1 MKRIVFIL
9 DRFDKLVNDI
19 TKRIVI
25 ITLAALIGISLS
37 AAEFTVN
44 DASVSSQIFKKS
56 KAEIKEVIFHA
67 HLHCNNCVKKIQENI
82 SFEKGVKGLEVSLE
96 KQTIAVRYDAAKT
109 SVETLKAAIEKLNVP
124 VKSVEYPKGE

>member
-1 MKRIVFIL
+1 M
-9 DRFDKLVNDI
+9 
-19 TKRIVI
+19 KRIVI

-56 KAEIKEVIFHA
+56 KAEIKEVIFQA

>member
-1 MKRIVFIL
+1 M
-9 DRFDKLVNDI
+9 
-19 TKRIVI
+19 KRIVI

-109 SVETLKAAIEKLNVP
+109 SVETLKVAIEKLNVP

>member
-1 MKRIVFIL
+1 MKRI
-9 DRFDKLVNDI
+9 
-19 TKRIVI
+19 I
-25 ITLAALIGISLS
+25 IIALAALIGFTVS
-37 AAEFTVN
+37 AAELTVA
-44 DASVSSQIFKKS
+44 DASASAQIFKKS

-96 KQTIAVRYDAAKT
+96 KQTIFVKYDAAKT

>member
-1 MKRIVFIL
+1 MKRIIIIVL
-9 DRFDKLVNDI
+9 ATLVG
-19 TKRIVI
+19 
-25 ITLAALIGISLS
+25 LSLS
-37 AAEFTVN
+37 AAEMTVA
-44 DASVSSQIFKKS
+44 DVSLSSQIFKKS
-56 KAEIKEVIFHA
+56 KGEIKEVIFHA

>member
-1 MKRIVFIL
+1 M
-9 DRFDKLVNDI
+9 
-19 TKRIVI
+19 KRIVI

-56 KAEIKEVIFHA
+56 KADIKEVIFHA

>member
-1 MKRIVFIL
+1 M
-9 DRFDKLVNDI
+9 
-19 TKRIVI
+19 KRIVI

-37 AAEFTVN
+37 AAQFTVN

>member
-1 MKRIVFIL
+1 M
-9 DRFDKLVNDI
+9 
-19 TKRIVI
+19 KRIVI

>member
-1 MKRIVFIL
+1 M
-9 DRFDKLVNDI
+9 
-19 TKRIVI
+19 KRIVI

-44 DASVSSQIFKKS
+44 DTSVSSQIFKKS
-56 KAEIKEVIFHA
+56 KADIKEVIFHA

>member
-1 MKRIVFIL
+1 M
-9 DRFDKLVNDI
+9 
-19 TKRIVI
+19 KRIVI

-82 SFEKGVKGLEVSLE
+82 SFEKGMKGLEVSLE

>member
-1 MKRIVFIL
+1 MRTDYNNIM
-9 DRFDKLVNDI
+9 
-19 TKRIVI
+19 KRIVI

>member
-1 MKRIVFIL
+1 MKRI
-9 DRFDKLVNDI
+9 
-19 TKRIVI
+19 I
-25 ITLAALIGISLS
+25 IIALAALIGFTVS
-37 AAEFTVN
+37 AAELTVA
-44 DASVSSQIFKKS
+44 DASASAQIFKKS

>member
-1 MKRIVFIL
+1 MKRI
-9 DRFDKLVNDI
+9 
-19 TKRIVI
+19 I
-25 ITLAALIGISLS
+25 IIALAALIGFTVS
-37 AAEFTVN
+37 AAELTVA
-44 DASVSSQIFKKS
+44 DASASAQIFKKS

-109 SVETLKAAIEKLNVP
+109 SVETLKAAIQKLNVP
-124 VKSVEYPKGE
+124 VESVEYPKGE

>member
-1 MKRIVFIL
+1 M
-9 DRFDKLVNDI
+9 
-19 TKRIVI
+19 KRIVI

-96 KQTIAVRYDAAKT
+96 KQTIFVKYDAAKT
-109 SVETLKAAIEKLNVP
+109 SVETLKAAIQKLNVP
-124 VKSVEYPKGE
+124 VESVEYPKGE

>member
-1 MKRIVFIL
+1 M
-9 DRFDKLVNDI
+9 
-19 TKRIVI
+19 KRIVI

-67 HLHCNNCVKKIQENI
+67 HLHCNNCVKKVQENI

-96 KQTIAVRYDAAKT
+96 KQTIFVKYDAAKT
-109 SVETLKAAIEKLNVP
+109 SVETLKAAIQKLNVP
-124 VKSVEYPKGE
+124 VESVEYPKGE

>member
-1 MKRIVFIL
+1 M
-9 DRFDKLVNDI
+9 
-19 TKRIVI
+19 KRIVI

-37 AAEFTVN
+37 AAEIQVA
-44 DASVSSQIFKKS
+44 DAAVSSQIFKKS

-109 SVETLKAAIEKLNVP
+109 SVEILKAAIEKLNVP

>member
-1 MKRIVFIL
+1 M
-9 DRFDKLVNDI
+9 
-19 TKRIVI
+19 KRIVI

-44 DASVSSQIFKKS
+44 DASVSSQNFKKS

>member
-1 MKRIVFIL
+1 M
-9 DRFDKLVNDI
+9 
-19 TKRIVI
+19 KRIVI

-96 KQTIAVRYDAAKT
+96 KQTVVVKYDAAKT
-109 SVETLKAAIEKLNVP
+109 SVETLKAAIQKLNVP
-124 VKSVEYPKGE
+124 VKSVEFPKGE